1 MGVVLCLLVLAWFAS
16 GIVMMY
22 WSYPAVRA
30 EDRLER
36 SPSLDASQIRLSPSE
51 AFAKTRMP
59 QPAAAARLNVFDGRP
74 VYRFRAGR
82 AETLV
87 YADTGELQTAVTP
100 EMILRAASEWTGQ
113 PAAAASADEIR
124 EVDQWTVAGGLRTLR
139 PLWKFSWPNGEQVYV
154 SGVTGEV
161 VQYTTTTSRFWA
173 WLGAIP
179 HWLYF
184 TPLRK
189 HQPEWSRVVIWTSG
203 VGTVASLLGIVIA
216 VWVYSPSKRYRFAGT
231 SAAIPYRGSKRWHTI
246 LGLVFGAGA
255 ATWAFSGMLS
265 MDPFPSSPRRPAP
278 TLNLPGLLRGRFQL
292 PAFDNKTPANAL
304 AELAGSQVKE
314 LEMTSFAGEPVYLA
328 AGPGGQTRIVPLSAQ
343 SNAGFGPDRIIRV
356 VRNALGPHDLLEVR
370 LMHDYDTWYLD
381 RRRERPLPVVL
392 VRLNDPDRTR
402 YYVDPKT
409 GRIVGN
415 YSTRAWT
422 SRWLYHGLHSLEFP
436 WLYKHR
442 PLWDIVMIS
451 FMLGGTSLSVTSLI
465 LAWRALLR
473 PLKRRLPGF
482 FYTIERSHTSN

>member
-1 MGVVLCLLVLAWFAS
+1 MGVVLCLLFFVWFTS

-87 YADTGELQTAVTP
+87 YADTGELQTAVSP
-100 EMILRAASEWTGQ
+100 EMIRRAASAWTGQ

-139 PLWKFSWPNGEQVYV
+139 PLWKFSWPNGEQVYI

-203 VGTVASLLGIVIA
+203 VGTVASLL
-216 VWVYSPSKRYRFAGT
+216 
-231 SAAIPYRGSKRWHTI
+231 
-246 LGLVFGAGA
+246 
-255 ATWAFSGMLS
+255 
-265 MDPFPSSPRRPAP
+265 
-278 TLNLPGLLRGRFQL
+278 
-292 PAFDNKTPANAL
+292 
-304 AELAGSQVKE
+304 
-314 LEMTSFAGEPVYLA
+314 
-328 AGPGGQTRIVPLSAQ
+328 
-343 SNAGFGPDRIIRV
+343 
-356 VRNALGPHDLLEVR
+356 
-370 LMHDYDTWYLD
+370 
-381 RRRERPLPVVL
+381 
-392 VRLNDPDRTR
+392 
-402 YYVDPKT
+402 
-409 GRIVGN
+409 
-415 YSTRAWT
+415 
-422 SRWLYHGLHSLEFP
+422 
-436 WLYKHR
+436 
-442 PLWDIVMIS
+442 
-451 FMLGGTSLSVTSLI
+451 
-465 LAWRALLR
+465 
-473 PLKRRLPGF
+473 
-482 FYTIERSHTSN
+482 